1 MNAIASFRLCTL
13 RDSELLLKIDKMTD
27 EIYTTGKIPTR
38 HIPARPDDDYDLLI
52 GELLSRY
59 SQLLT
64 DYSPPVLVR

>member
-1 MNAIASFRLCTL
+1 
-13 RDSELLLKIDKMTD
+13 MTD